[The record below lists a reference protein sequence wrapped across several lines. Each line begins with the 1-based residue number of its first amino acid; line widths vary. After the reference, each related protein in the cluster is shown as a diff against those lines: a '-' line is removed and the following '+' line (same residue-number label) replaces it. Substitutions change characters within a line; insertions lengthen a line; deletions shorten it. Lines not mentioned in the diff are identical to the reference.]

1 MPGGRNSGAVY
12 NMYKVKEIQLLINLT
27 HMLISV
33 VRLLVMRS
41 VYLGSKKIFMRLSC
55 CYYIAQN
62 LGQSRLNSNT
72 KG

>member
-12 NMYKVKEIQLLINLT
+12 NMYKVKEIRLLINLT

-41 VYLGSKKIFMRLSC
+41 VYLGSKKKSLCALVVVTISHK
-55 CYYIAQN
+55 I
-62 LGQSRLNSNT
+62 
-72 KG
+72 

>member
-12 NMYKVKEIQLLINLT
+12 NMYKVKEIRLLINLT

-33 VRLLVMRS
+33 VSDEVS
-41 VYLGSKKIFMRLSC
+41 VLGKQKKIFMRLSC

>member
-12 NMYKVKEIQLLINLT
+12 NMYKVKEIRLLINLT

-33 VRLLVMRS
+33 VSDEVS
-41 VYLGSKKIFMRLSC
+41 VLTWEAKKKIFMRLSC